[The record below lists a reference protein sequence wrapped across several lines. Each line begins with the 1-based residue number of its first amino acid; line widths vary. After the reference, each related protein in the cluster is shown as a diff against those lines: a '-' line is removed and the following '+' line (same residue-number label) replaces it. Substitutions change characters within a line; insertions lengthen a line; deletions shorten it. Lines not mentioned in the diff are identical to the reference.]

1 METTPPLEEPTPP
14 LPRYLDITG
23 LVFGR
28 LTALSHAGTKNGASL
43 WLCQC
48 SCGKR
53 KVIRYCGLSRGSS
66 TSCGCYRREVHANRR
81 QRPVGHLRTQANRMW
96 RIYMSMRT
104 RCYNERHPTYKNY
117 GANGIR
123 VCQRWLDS
131 FDAFVDDMGI
141 APDGHSLDR
150 IDNYGPYCPENCRW
164 ADNFA
169 QASNRR
175 NSPKFH
181 WKGQRLNITQICRL
195 ENVDYYPVYNTWRGY
210 DSLENCIEAVRAT
223 GRPFKE
229 RALGKPPSFSQN

>member
-1 METTPPLEEPTPP
+1 
-14 LPRYLDITG
+14 
-23 LVFGR
+23 
-28 LTALSHAGTKNGASL
+28 
-43 WLCQC
+43 
-48 SCGKR
+48 
-53 KVIRYCGLSRGSS
+53 
-66 TSCGCYRREVHANRR
+66 
-81 QRPVGHLRTQANRMW
+81 MW

-104 RCYNERHPTYKNY
+104 RCCNERHPTYKNY

-164 ADNFA
+164 ADRYT

-195 ENVDYYPVYNTWRGY
+195 ENV
-210 DSLENCIEAVRAT
+210 LEECIEAVRAT

-229 RALGKPPSFSQN
+229 RALGTPPSFSQN